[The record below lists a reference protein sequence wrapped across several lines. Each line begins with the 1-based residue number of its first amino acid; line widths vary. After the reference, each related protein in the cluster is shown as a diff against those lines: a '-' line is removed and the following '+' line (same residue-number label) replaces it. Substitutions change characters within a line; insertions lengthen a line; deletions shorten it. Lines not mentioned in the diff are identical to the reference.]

1 MVALL
6 TPNAKQQFFDNAGQP
21 AAGFKLH
28 TYAAGTATPQAT
40 YTDRAGLVANTN
52 PIILDARGEAV
63 LYLTPGQ
70 VYDYVLHTAAD
81 SLVWTREDVVAETE
95 DLVLRGD
102 LGAED
107 GGSRVGVVQTGD
119 GAQAEEILTAYRRV
133 VSPEQFGAVGN
144 GTSDDTAKLQAALD
158 RAAGGTLKLTPGRIY
173 GIGSALEIPTGT
185 TLDATGATIKRVA
198 NSDNMIRGKMDG
210 VTGGYGAAT
219 DYRIV
224 GGLWDGNGSTYTT
237 ACTLIAVGHSQRV
250 DIIGITTQNVPTFHH
265 IEINS
270 SRDVRVVDCTFIGGN
285 EQALQG
291 NEAIQIDHSYSGSGT
306 WFTPYDN
313 TICQNITIENCTFLD
328 TGTGVGTHSGS
339 SLGSLGLKHDTITI
353 NNCRFYNPYYCAVR
367 AENWSG
373 LTVSNCRASG
383 GAYGIL
389 CQAFGT
395 QIMSGP
401 VITGNQFYG
410 MGGNGYP
417 FSDCRAIRLLG
428 ITGFTAYYQRFAITG
443 NMIADLVAN
452 GASIATHGITA
463 DYCQNG
469 VIGDNICNNLRG
481 AGIYAFNVQ
490 WVNIVDNVVR
500 GGNSSATATW
510 AGIVL
515 GNSASVRCNARGNIT
530 NTMRVANLDRGL
542 VQGNQVTDAGGLT
555 TASNTNTTVSLNLV
569 DATYA

>member
-1 MVALL
+1 
-6 TPNAKQQFFDNAGQP
+6 
-21 AAGFKLH
+21 
-28 TYAAGTATPQAT
+28 
-40 YTDRAGLVANTN
+40 
-52 PIILDARGEAV
+52 
-63 LYLTPGQ
+63 
-70 VYDYVLHTAAD
+70 
-81 SLVWTREDVVAETE
+81 
-95 DLVLRGD
+95 
-102 LGAED
+102 
-107 GGSRVGVVQTGD
+107 
-119 GAQAEEILTAYRRV
+119 
-133 VSPEQFGAVGN
+133 
-144 GTSDDTAKLQAALD
+144 
-158 RAAGGTLKLTPGRIY
+158 
-173 GIGSALEIPTGT
+173 
-185 TLDATGATIKRVA
+185 
-198 NSDNMIRGKMDG
+198 
-210 VTGGYGAAT
+210 
-219 DYRIV
+219 V

-353 NNCRFYNPYYCAVR
+353 NNCRFYNPYYCAIR

-410 MGGNGYP
+410 MGNNGYA

-469 VIGDNICNNLRG
+469 VIADNICNSLRG

-515 GNSASVRCNARGNIT
+515 GNSASVRCNARGNIA
-530 NTMRVANLDRGL
+530 NTMRIANLDRGL

-555 TASNTNTTVSLNLV
+555 TSSNTFTTVSLNLV
-569 DATYA
+569 DTTYA